1 MVKKKRARQQT
12 AQTKGENMMYRQ
24 INSRAAQ
31 IQPINPWKLM
41 DEVIRSFE
49 NTQAPPNSANTGVD
63 VLEAADHLLVRVN
76 LPGVKPENLD
86 LNLEKNVLTLS
97 AKTELEALPEGVKY
111 LWHERAQGEVKRQI
125 NLPERLSHDGIEAK
139 LEDGVLSV
147 KLMKAPES
155 TAKKITVAS
164 AGSLN
169 A

>member
-1 MVKKKRARQQT
+1 MGVHQT
-12 AQTKGENMMYRQ
+12 AQPKGEIMLYRQ
-24 INSRAAQ
+24 INTPR
-31 IQPINPWKLM
+31 PVNPWKLM
-41 DEVIRSFE
+41 DEVIQNLE
-49 NTQAPPNSANTGVD
+49 NTQTPRNTANTGVD

-97 AKTELEALPEGVKY
+97 AKPELEALPEGVKY
-111 LWHERAQGEVKRQI
+111 LWQERAQGEVKRQI

-155 TAKKITVAS
+155 TAKKITVVS

>member
-1 MVKKKRARQQT
+1 ML
-12 AQTKGENMMYRQ
+12 YRQ
-24 INSRAAQ
+24 INTPR
-31 IQPINPWKLM
+31 PVNPWKLM
-41 DEVIRSFE
+41 DEVIRNLE
-49 NTQAPPNSANTGVD
+49 NTQTPRNSANTGVD
-63 VLEAADHLLVRVN
+63 VLEASDHLLVRVN

-97 AKTELEALPEGVKY
+97 AKPEVEALPEGVKY
-111 LWHERAQGEVKRQI
+111 LWQERAQGEIKREI

-155 TAKKITVAS
+155 TAKKIPVTS

>member
-1 MVKKKRARQQT
+1 
-12 AQTKGENMMYRQ
+12 MMYRQ
-24 INSRAAQ
+24 LNTR
-31 IQPINPWKLM
+31 PVNPWKLM
-41 DEVIRSFE
+41 DEVLSNLESTQTPR
-49 NTQAPPNSANTGVD
+49 NTANTGVD

-76 LPGVKPENLD
+76 LPGVKAENLD
-86 LNLEKNVLTLS
+86 LNLEKNVLTLT
-97 AKTELEALPEGVKY
+97 AKPELEALPEGVKY
-111 LWHERAQGEVKRQI
+111 LWRERVEGEVKRQI

-139 LEDGVLSV
+139 LEDGVLTV